1 MIPIMA
7 TVEARIKV
15 KGKQFEISVDLDE
28 ALKVKAGNGNV
39 SSALNMPN
47 IYTDLKK
54 GFAASKSE
62 LNAAFDTEDIYK
74 IAEMIMVKGEIQKNQ
89 EFRDAE
95 REKKIKQVIDLVL
108 RNAVDQHGRPF
119 TEDRIRKAIN
129 EVHFNFDNRPAEAQ
143 MPELVAK
150 LATVI
155 PIKVETKRIKLTIP
169 ARFSAQVYG
178 LLKDYKESEEWLGNG
193 DLQVIMN
200 IPSGL
205 QIDFYDKLN
214 AITRGAVV
222 SQEMK

>member
-1 MIPIMA
+1 MA

-28 ALKVKAGNGNV
+28 ALKVKAGKGNV
-39 SSALNMPN
+39 SAALNMPS

-54 GFAASKSE
+54 GFTASKPE
-62 LNAAFDTEDIYK
+62 LNAAFDTEDVYA
-74 IAEMIMVKGEIQKNQ
+74 IAEIIMKKGEIQKNQ

-108 RNAVDQHGRPF
+108 RNAVDQHGRPY
-119 TEDRIRKAIN
+119 TEERIRKAIN

-143 MPELVAK
+143 MPELITK
-150 LATVI
+150 LSTVI
-155 PIKVETKRIKLTIP
+155 PIKVETKKIKLTIP

-178 LLKDYKESEEWLGNG
+178 LLKDYKESEEWLANG

-222 SQEMK
+222 SQEVK

>member
-1 MIPIMA
+1 MA

-28 ALKVKAGNGNV
+28 ALKVKAGTGNV
-39 SSALNMPN
+39 SSALNMPS

-54 GFAASKSE
+54 GFAASKAE
-62 LNAAFDTEDIYK
+62 LNAAFDTEDVYK
-74 IAEMIMVKGEIQKNQ
+74 IAELIMKKGEIQKNQ

-95 REKKIKQVIDLVL
+95 REKKVKQVIDLIL
-108 RNAVDQHGRPF
+108 RNSVDQHGRPY
-119 TEDRIRKAIN
+119 TEERIRKAIN

-143 MPELVAK
+143 MPELVIK

-155 PIKVETKRIKLTIP
+155 PIKVETKKVKLIIP

-178 LLKDYKESEEWLGNG
+178 MLKDYKESEEWLGNG

-200 IPSGL
+200 IPSGM

-214 AITRGAVV
+214 SVTRGAVV
-222 SQEMK
+222 SQEMN